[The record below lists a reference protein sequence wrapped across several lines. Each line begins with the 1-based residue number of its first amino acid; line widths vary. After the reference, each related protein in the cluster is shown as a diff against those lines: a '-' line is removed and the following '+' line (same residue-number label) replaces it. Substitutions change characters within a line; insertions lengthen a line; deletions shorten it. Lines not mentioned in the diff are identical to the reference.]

1 LKRSSGFTLIEVAV
15 ALAIIAWVLGSAIFV
30 VSQYADERL
39 RMRDKFL
46 ASQVSWNQLM
56 DQYLKA
62 RQWLPVERRGLNE
75 ETGEEKQG
83 GRIWYWNMDVKAAM
97 GKDFYRYQINT
108 GPSRDDVSTASQF
121 LYLVVPSQ

>member
-1 LKRSSGFTLIEVAV
+1 VKRTGGFTLIEVAV

-39 RMRDKFL
+39 RIRDKFL

-62 RQWLPVERRGLNE
+62 RQWLPIERRGLNE
-75 ETGEEKQG
+75 VKGVEQQG
-83 GRIWYWNMDVKAAM
+83 GRDWYWNLEVKAAM
-97 GKDFYRYQINT
+97 GKDFYRYRINV
-108 GPSRDDVSTASQF
+108 GSARDDDSTATLF
-121 LYLVVPSQ
+121 LYQVVPSQ